1 MRNLVEVVE
10 EKVEARSMEGVDI
23 FFLTRNYVVEAMYYQ
38 GNSSNKDIFEL
49 MIRLVYLE
57 LRGCFILQN
66 IWLSGKRKI

>member
-23 FFLTRNYVVEAMYYQ
+23 FFLNRNSVVEAMYYQ